1 MSKVVL
7 INEKPIMVENKVV
20 ASPDQNLQDKSIEIT
35 ENGNYAISSDSDY
48 TGLDEVLVN
57 VNVPSQS
64 PNLQSKT
71 ITLGSA
77 SPNNVIPD
85 TGHDGLSEVNINID
99 TTAIK
104 ASYIAAGTTILGI
117 AGSYSGSVSA
127 PNGNIELTQKNNN
140 IVAGYATASVRDGSM
155 TLNQP
160 TINSSG
166 LITVS
171 ASVGT
176 SGWIENAPSNVTK
189 QLTTQ
194 AGKTVTPTESEQTV
208 VQGGL
213 YTTGAIKVAA
223 IPSDYIGSQVQIQG
237 FWYGDEDPPP
247 DFMGDDGDIYF
258 VEE

>member
-1 MSKVVL
+1 MGKIISIDDKVVL
-7 INEKPIMVENKVV
+7 LNNKAIV
-20 ASPDQNLQDKSIEIT
+20 SPDQNLQNKTIEII
-35 ENGNYAISSDSDY
+35 ENGSYSITSDQSY
-48 TGLDEVLVN
+48 TGLDEVTLTVDI
-57 VNVPSQS
+57 PSS
-64 PNLQSKT
+64 DPNLQTKSV
-71 ITLGSA
+71 TLGSEQV
-77 SPNNVIPD
+77 SEINPD
-85 TGHDGLSEVNINID
+85 RGYDGINKVNISID
-99 TTAIK
+99 TSVIK
-104 ASYIAAGTTILGI
+104 SSNIASGVTILGV
-117 AGSYSGSVSA
+117 AGSHSGGGPA
-127 PNGNIELTQKNNN
+127 PSGNIELTKKTNND
-140 IVAGYATASVRDGSM
+140 VSSYATASVRGGSM

-189 QLTTQ
+189 QLSTQ

-237 FWYGDEDPPP
+237 FWYGDDEPSSA
-247 DFMGDDGDIYF
+247 FGEDGDIYF
-258 VEE
+258 MEE